1 MHRLTF
7 DTTKTILYEEVT
19 SYGLKVLI
27 APIENTEVTYGGVYV
42 ETGALRHEDKL
53 DNTKNIQGTANYL
66 SKVLHRTSLGDIK
79 EKIEDYGAKYDVQI
93 DYSSTVYSF
102 STVSDYKECLD
113 LVLSLCTN
121 MTLTESNVD
130 EKRTEI
136 IQELEKRTKEQ
147 YELLKNEVL
156 NNLYFSSPIKEDV
169 IGSEDN
175 IKNIHL
181 SNLKKYFSSKY
192 TLENLTV
199 FIVGKVDPEEMHA
212 YLESRKLVLEK
223 RKEVKR
229 SEYVNKEEYGQV
241 VKSNENLLLSNS
253 PSSAAI
259 GIKFLPRME
268 LFERYGDSVFSVYEL
283 LPLLLKNC
291 LIEKCGLNDNLKV
304 EVYEGGEDSYLY
316 IYLPGVN
323 DDRTL
328 NEIKSTL
335 GNLAKCIKR
344 KQLKKMQK
352 LYFSEHIKDFASPE
366 RYFNGLVHA
375 YENHI
380 AYPAM
385 VERVY
390 SLPHKVLH
398 AFLKDMQS
406 WMYSVVTIN
415 KIEGKE

>member
-1 MHRLTF
+1 
-7 DTTKTILYEEVT
+7 
-19 SYGLKVLI
+19 
-27 APIENTEVTYGGVYV
+27 
-42 ETGALRHEDKL
+42 ED
-53 DNTKNIQGTANYL
+53 I
-66 SKVLHRTSLGDIK
+66 
-79 EKIEDYGAKYDVQI
+79 
-93 DYSSTVYSF
+93 
-102 STVSDYKECLD
+102 
-113 LVLSLCTN
+113 
-121 MTLTESNVD
+121 
-130 EKRTEI
+130 
-136 IQELEKRTKEQ
+136 
-147 YELLKNEVL
+147 
-156 NNLYFSSPIKEDV
+156 

-181 SNLKKYFSSKY
+181 SNLKKYFTSKY

-229 SEYVNKEEYGQV
+229 SEYINKEEYGQI
-241 VKSNENLLLSNS
+241 VKANENLLLSNL
-253 PSSAAI
+253 PSATSI

-268 LFERYGDSVFSVYEL
+268 LFERYGDTVFSVYEL

-291 LIEKCGLNDNLKV
+291 LIEKCGLNDNFKV
-304 EVYEGGEDSYLY
+304 EVKEGGEDSYLY
-316 IYLPGVN
+316 IYLPFV
-323 DDRTL
+323 DDDKML
-328 NEIKSTL
+328 NEIRSTL

-344 KQLKKMQK
+344 KQLKKIQK

-366 RYFNGLVHA
+366 RYFNGLIHA

-390 SLPHKVLH
+390 SLPYKILR
-398 AFLKDMQS
+398 AFLKDMQN

-415 KIEGKE
+415 KKEGNE